1 MIAVLDMKLSFE
13 VNELS
18 YQMAST
24 FHGVL
29 MDLLPEQYATYS
41 PFACKIFICRTIKAF
56 AEILAFSSES
66 RPRQCYYFI

>member
-1 MIAVLDMKLSFE
+1 MIAVLDMNLSVE

-41 PFACKIFICRTIKAF
+41 PFASKLIIK
-56 AEILAFSSES
+56 EKYIT
-66 RPRQCYYFI
+66 PRGDGY